1 MDLLVALL
9 GIAAMAGG
17 LVAFAWFVLGR
28 QVEHL
33 RGMFRA
39 DELGWPRG
47 VQEEDPAPTWNVA
60 GLSVAGVGSLDD
72 DRAIAG
78 GAPARVRVEPQ
89 LGRGS
94 SRRGG
99 RW

>member
-1 MDLLVALL
+1 VDLLIALL

-17 LVAFAWFVLGR
+17 LVAFAWFLFGR

-47 VQEEDPAPTWNVA
+47 IQEEDPPPAWNVA
-60 GLSVAGVGSLDD
+60 SASAAGVRSLDD
-72 DRAIAG
+72 DRRG
-78 GAPARVRVEPQ
+78 PVGVPSRVRVEPQ

-94 SRRGG
+94 SRKGA